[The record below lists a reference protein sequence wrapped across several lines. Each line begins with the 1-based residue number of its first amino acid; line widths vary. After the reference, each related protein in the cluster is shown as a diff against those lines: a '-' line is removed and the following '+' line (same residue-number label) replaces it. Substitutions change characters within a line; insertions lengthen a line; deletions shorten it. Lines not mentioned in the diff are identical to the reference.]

1 MQLLEQIWC
10 RTFQTVLRLAM
21 PVLPYRDPKILR
33 SAAEVPAELQSRG
46 VERVLLVTDGGLY
59 ALGKTEP
66 LERCLAE
73 AGITCAV
80 YHDTVANPT
89 VHNVEEARALY
100 LDHDCQALIGFGGGS
115 AIDCAK
121 AVGARIARPGKP
133 VSRMRGI
140 LRVLRPIP
148 PLVAI
153 PTTSGTGS
161 EVTLATVIT
170 DSDRGHKFPINDFA
184 LIPRVAVLD
193 VENTRTLPPA
203 MTASTGMDALT
214 HAVEAYIGRSTTAAT
229 RADALEAT
237 RLIFAN
243 LERAYQNGDDL
254 DARENMLTAA
264 FLAGRAFSKSYVG
277 YIHAVAHSLGGR
289 YNIPHGLA
297 NAVLLPVV
305 LEAYGPCIH
314 EKLHQLAVAAGLSQ
328 PGEARAESAGKFIAA
343 VRGLNR
349 RMGIPETLEGIQEAD
364 IPLLAR
370 HAAQEA
376 NPLYPVPVLM
386 DAGALEQ
393 FYYKVADRRHAWTQK
408 TWTGSLQTSAGIS

>member
-33 SAAEVPAELQSRG
+33 SAAEVPAELRSRG

-100 LDHDCQALIGFGGGS
+100 LGHDCQALIGFGGGS

>member
-10 RTFQTVLRLAM
+10 RTFQTVLCLAM

-66 LERCLAE
+66 LERCLEE

>member
-33 SAAEVPAELQSRG
+33 SAAEVPAELRSRG
-46 VERVLLVTDGGLY
+46 VERVLLVTDGGQY

>member
-1 MQLLEQIWC
+1 MQILEQIWC

-229 RADALEAT
+229 RADALKAT

>member
-1 MQLLEQIWC
+1 MQILEQIWC

-33 SAAEVPAELQSRG
+33 SAAEVPAELRSRG

-193 VENTRTLPPA
+193 VENTQTLPPA

>member
-1 MQLLEQIWC
+1 MQILEQIWC

-343 VRGLNR
+343 VRSLNR

-386 DAGALEQ
+386 NARELEN
-393 FYYKVADRRHAWTQK
+393 FYYGLMEIVPDPQ
-408 TWTGSLQTSAGIS
+408 

>member
-1 MQLLEQIWC
+1 MQILEQAWC
-10 RTFQTVLRLAM
+10 RTFQTALRLAM
-21 PVLPYRDPKILR
+21 PALPYRDPLILR
-33 SAAEVPAELQSRG
+33 SAAEVPEALRRRG

-59 ALGKTEP
+59 ALNKTKP
-66 LERCLAE
+66 LEGYLAE
-73 AGITCAV
+73 AGIACTV

-89 VHNVEEARALY
+89 VRNVEEARALY
-100 LDHDCQALIGFGGGS
+100 LDHGCQALIGFGGGS

-133 VSRMRGI
+133 VARMRGI

-170 DSDRGHKFPINDFA
+170 DSDRGYKFPINDFA
-184 LIPRVAVLD
+184 LIPRIAVLD

-243 LERAYQNGDDL
+243 LERACRDGDDL
-254 DARENMLTAA
+254 EAREHMLTAA

-277 YIHAVAHSLGGR
+277 YVHAVAHSLGGR

-297 NAVLLPVV
+297 NAVLLPIV

-314 EKLHQLAVAAGLSQ
+314 SKLHQLAEAAGTAR
-328 PGEARAESAGKFIAA
+328 PGETDAESAGRFIAA
-343 VRGLNR
+343 IRDLNR

-370 HAAQEA
+370 NAAREA

-386 DAGALEQ
+386 DARTLEQ
-393 FYYKVADRRHAWTQK
+393 FYYKVSDRRTAWTRER
-408 TWTGSLQTSAGIS
+408 WTRSWPASAGIS

>member
-1 MQLLEQIWC
+1 MQILEQVWC
-10 RTFQTVLRLAM
+10 RTFQTALRLAM
-21 PVLPYRDPKILR
+21 PALPYRDPLILR
-33 SAAEVPAELQSRG
+33 SAAEVPEALRRRG

-59 ALGKTEP
+59 ALDKTKP
-66 LERCLAE
+66 LEGYLAE
-73 AGITCAV
+73 AGIACTV
-80 YHDTVANPT
+80 YHGTVANPT
-89 VHNVEEARALY
+89 VRNVEEARALY
-100 LDHDCQALIGFGGGS
+100 LDHGCQALIGFGGGS

-133 VSRMRGI
+133 VAKMRGI

-170 DSDRGHKFPINDFA
+170 DSDRGYKFPINDFA
-184 LIPRVAVLD
+184 LIPKIAVLD

-203 MTASTGMDALT
+203 MTATTGMDALT

-229 RADALEAT
+229 RSDALEAT

-243 LERAYQNGDDL
+243 LERACRDGDNL
-254 DARENMLTAA
+254 EAREHMLTAA
-264 FLAGRAFSKSYVG
+264 FLAGRAFSKSYGG
-277 YIHAVAHSLGGR
+277 YVHAVAHSLGGR

-297 NAVLLPVV
+297 NAVLLPIV

-314 EKLHQLAVAAGLSQ
+314 GKLRKLSEAAGTAR
-328 PGEARAESAGKFIAA
+328 PGETDAESARRFIAA
-343 VRGLNR
+343 IRDLNR

-370 HAAQEA
+370 NAAREA

-386 DAGALEQ
+386 DARTLEQ
-393 FYYKVADRRHAWTQK
+393 FYYKVSDRRTAWTRER
-408 TWTGSLQTSAGIS
+408 WTRSWPASAGIS

>member
-214 HAVEAYIGRSTTAAT
+214 HAVEAYIDRSTTAAT

-376 NPLYPVPVLM
+376 NPLYSVPVLM

>member
-1 MQLLEQIWC
+1 MQILEQVWC
-10 RTFQTVLRLAM
+10 RTFQTALRLAM
-21 PVLPYRDPKILR
+21 PALPYRDPLILR
-33 SAAEVPAELQSRG
+33 SAAEVPEALRRRG
-46 VERVLLVTDGGLY
+46 VERVLLVTDGGLW
-59 ALGKTEP
+59 ALGKTKP
-66 LERCLAE
+66 LEGYLAE
-73 AGITCAV
+73 AGIDCAV

-89 VHNVEEARALY
+89 VRNVEEARALY
-100 LDHDCQALIGFGGGS
+100 LDHGCQALIGFGGGS

-133 VSRMRGI
+133 VAKMRGI

-170 DSDRGHKFPINDFA
+170 DSDRGYKFPINDFA
-184 LIPRVAVLD
+184 LIPKIAVLD

-237 RLIFAN
+237 RLIFTY
-243 LERAYQNGDDL
+243 LERACENGDDRE
-254 DARENMLTAA
+254 AREHMLTAA

-277 YIHAVAHSLGGR
+277 YVHAVAHSLGGR

-297 NAVLLPVV
+297 NAVLLPIV
-305 LEAYGPCIH
+305 LEAYGPCVH
-314 EKLHQLAVAAGLSQ
+314 GKLRQLAEAAGIAR
-328 PGEARAESAGKFIAA
+328 PGETDGESARRFLAA
-343 VRGLNR
+343 IRDLNR

-364 IPLLAR
+364 IPLLAD
-370 HAAQEA
+370 HAAREA

-386 DAGALEQ
+386 DARTLEQ
-393 FYYKVADRRHAWTQK
+393 FYYRVSNRRTAWTHER
-408 TWTGSLQTSAGIS
+408 WTRSWPASAGIS

>member
-1 MQLLEQIWC
+1 MQILEQIWC

-33 SAAEVPAELQSRG
+33 SAAEVPAELRSRG

-386 DAGALEQ
+386 DAKTLEQ
-393 FYYKVADRRHAWTQK
+393 FYYQVADRRNAWTRK
-408 TWTGSLQTSAGIS
+408 TLTGSLQTSAGIS

>member
-1 MQLLEQIWC
+1 MQILEQIWC

-33 SAAEVPAELQSRG
+33 SAAEVPAELRSRG

-297 NAVLLPVV
+297 NAVLLPEV

>member
-33 SAAEVPAELQSRG
+33 SAAEVPAELRSRG